1 MNNLSEDEIQNLY
14 DRYVNMVRRG
24 SDEKW
29 QNDDRS
35 ILGLFWDSVMEGDT
49 DAASRLN
56 SLYLNN
62 YSQVVEG
69 GGVERNQRGSQLRDK
84 VGNGATVEDINAAID
99 AKDAPGISK
108 SLAKGAV
115 WTADKMKNLLNFIGG
130 SYGALQNYAEA
141 LGAGSQ
147 TLKDIVQNRTYV
159 PQNLEND
166 SEAFNAFVADQTANF
181 GEYITD
187 APDTLLGK
195 PVDPNVIK
203 FFSNI
208 PQSFLK
214 MLTAKVRAKTNPLDT
229 KV

>member
-1 MNNLSEDEIQNLY
+1 
-14 DRYVNMVRRG
+14 
-24 SDEKW
+24 
-29 QNDDRS
+29 
-35 ILGLFWDSVMEGDT
+35 
-49 DAASRLN
+49 
-56 SLYLNN
+56 
-62 YSQVVEG
+62 
-69 GGVERNQRGSQLRDK
+69 
-84 VGNGATVEDINAAID
+84 
-99 AKDAPGISK
+99 
-108 SLAKGAV
+108 
-115 WTADKMKNLLNFIGG
+115 MKNLLNFIGG
-130 SYGALQNYAEA
+130 SYGGLQNYAEA

-147 TLKDIVQNRTYV
+147 TLKDIYQNRTYV

-166 SEAFNAFVADQTANF
+166 SEAFTAFVADQTANF

-208 PQSFLK
+208 PQSFIK